1 MIAFTLIMS
10 SNQALLEKLEELFGN
25 ESFNPIEE
33 ELFQWFVFVYSD
45 KGSGIKD
52 LDKLDFEVFKDKLNS
67 LIDAVYLWR
76 HKE

>member
-1 MIAFTLIMS
+1 MS
-10 SNQALLEKLEELFGN
+10 SSQPLLEKLEELFGN

-33 ELFQWFVFVYSD
+33 ELFKWFIFAYTG

-52 LDKLDFEVFKDKLNS
+52 FDTLNFEVFKDKLNI
-67 LIDAVYLWR
+67 LIDAVYQWH